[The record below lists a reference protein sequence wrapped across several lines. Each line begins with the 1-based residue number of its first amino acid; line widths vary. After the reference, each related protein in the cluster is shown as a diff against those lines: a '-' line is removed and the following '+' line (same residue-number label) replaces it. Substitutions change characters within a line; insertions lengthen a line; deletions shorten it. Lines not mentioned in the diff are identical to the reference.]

1 MTNVAQVLKEKAF
14 QTVYTIR
21 PDATVLDAISLMAE
35 KGIGAIVVTETN
47 GQLAGI
53 LSERDY
59 TRKIALMQRKSFD
72 TTVSEIMT
80 AKVLTVTQ
88 SATVED
94 CLELMTDKHL
104 RHLPVVENDQLLGLI
119 SIGDLVKAA
128 MDDQHKLIEQL
139 QQYISG

>member
-1 MTNVAQVLKEKAF
+1 MTNVAQVLQEKAF
-14 QTVYTIR
+14 QTVYTR
-21 PDATVLDAISLMAE
+21 HPDATVLDAISLMAE

-47 GQLAGI
+47 GQVAGI

-59 TRKIALMQRKSFD
+59 TRKIALMHRKSFD

-80 AKVLTVTQ
+80 AKVLTVTRN
-88 SATVED
+88 ATVED

>member
-14 QTVYTIR
+14 QTVYTIH

-47 GQLAGI
+47 GQVAGI

-59 TRKIALMQRKSFD
+59 TRKIALMHRKSFD

-80 AKVLTVTQ
+80 AKVLTVTRN
-88 SATVED
+88 ATVED

>member
-1 MTNVAQVLKEKAF
+1 M
-14 QTVYTIR
+14 
-21 PDATVLDAISLMAE
+21 SE

-47 GQLAGI
+47 GQVAGI

-59 TRKIALMQRKSFD
+59 TRKIALMHRKSFD

-80 AKVLTVTQ
+80 AKVLTVTRN
-88 SATVED
+88 ATVED